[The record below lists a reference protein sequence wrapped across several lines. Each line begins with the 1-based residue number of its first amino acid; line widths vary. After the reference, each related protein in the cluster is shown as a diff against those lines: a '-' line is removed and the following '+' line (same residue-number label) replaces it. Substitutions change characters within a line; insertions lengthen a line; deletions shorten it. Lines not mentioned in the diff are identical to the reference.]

1 MIPKAMKDTELDERR
16 LSVLMMEYNNFHD
29 KVKFVHE
36 SYSSKVIQALISIGV
51 IFAFC
56 LNSYYNTDVYV
67 FIDVA
72 LCILIPIFALG
83 IIYMSL
89 SANVQ
94 ILVFGEYLISI
105 EKRINQICEKERAQ
119 KTINWEQWRI
129 DYGIARE
136 KIVYYDSAF
145 LYIVALTIGV
155 ATPIMRIMHMAKFP
169 DIYSNGYL
177 YFWIYF
183 SPLITVIILLL
194 IMILLQKTKL
204 RKKRADELL
213 SVEDVVFGKII
224 KEEKSEKKWMI
235 TGATLI
241 YLCVVCLIHFVIR
254 IF

>member
-1 MIPKAMKDTELDERR
+1 MNPKATRAIDLDENR

-56 LNSYYNTDVYV
+56 LTSYYNTDVYI

-89 SANVQ
+89 SANIQ

-105 EKRINQICEKERAQ
+105 EKQINQICEKECGK

-145 LYIVALTIGV
+145 LYIVALIIGV

-169 DIYSNGYL
+169 DVCSKGYL
-177 YFWIYF
+177 CFWIYF
-183 SPLITVIILLL
+183 SPLVITSILLL
-194 IMILLQKTKL
+194 IMILLQKTKQ

-213 SVEDVVFGKII
+213 SVEDVVFGKKI

-235 TGATLI
+235 MGATFI